1 MLNATR
7 SMLSERERAACGD
20 IIANVEKGRR
30 FTKGMTYETFE
41 ADEKTVYAVV
51 RCLEIISEASRRLSA
66 ETKAR
71 HQHIQWRVVAD
82 AGNVYRH
89 GYHMVELDMVWLT
102 LNERLEVLV
111 EACRIEL
118 ASATS

>member
-1 MLNATR
+1 
-7 SMLSERERAACGD
+7 MLSERERAACED

-41 ADEKTVYAVV
+41 ADERTVYAVV
-51 RCLEIISEASRRLSA
+51 RCLEIISEASRRPSA

-71 HQHIQWRVVAD
+71 HPHIPWRVVAD

-89 GYHMVELDMVWLT
+89 GYHQVELDMVWFTLT
-102 LNERLEVLV
+102 ERLETLV
-111 EACRIEL
+111 DVCRIEL
-118 ASATS
+118 ASTAS